1 MRRNIVNR
9 TFFRQTHLSSGA
21 AVLFLWALVAAPAHA
36 LDVPILYLS
45 QQTERPALLSKLV
58 VRPTDEGDPGVALGI
73 ADNNTTGKFLKI
85 NFKLETIIAK
95 PSENLVAL
103 AGDAIKS
110 GARVVVVNAPA
121 ATLSAIATLPGA
133 ENDLF
138 MNAGSMKTTLRS
150 DQCHKNVLHTLPS
163 RAMLS
168 DALMQLFSKRR
179 WKSLFLIEGL
189 RPNDTAFANALRNS
203 ARKFRLKIT
212 EDKKW
217 LADADIRR
225 TASTEVPAFTQAR
238 SYDVIVVADED
249 RDFSPFILYNTWLPR
264 PVGGSAGV
272 RAMAWSHVIEQWG
285 AVQLQNRFKKISK
298 RRMTSRD
305 YSAWAAVRAIG
316 EAVLRTNTA
325 EPEPLRAYMLSDK
338 FALAG
343 FKGPKLTFRP
353 WNGQLRQ
360 AIPLVHANGVV
371 ANAPLEGF
379 LHKRTELDTL
389 GLDKPLS
396 KCSKF

>member
-1 MRRNIVNR
+1 M
-9 TFFRQTHLSSGA
+9 
-21 AVLFLWALVAAPAHA
+21 A
-36 LDVPILYLS
+36 LDVPVLYLS
-45 QQTERPALLSKLV
+45 QQVERPALLSKLV
-58 VRPTDEGDPGVALGI
+58 VRPADEGDPGAQLGI
-73 ADNNTTGKFLKI
+73 NDNNTTGKFLKI
-85 NFKLETIIAK
+85 NFKLEQIIAK
-95 PSENLVAL
+95 PSEDLTAL
-103 AGDAIKS
+103 AADAITA
-110 GARVVVVNAPA
+110 GARLVIVNAPA
-121 ATLSAIATLPGA
+121 KTLSALADLPGA
-133 ENDLF
+133 DDDLF
-138 MNAGSMKTTLRS
+138 FNAGSAQTALR
-150 DQCHKNVLHTLPS
+150 DTQCHKNLLHTLPS
-163 RAMLS
+163 RAMLA

-189 RPNDTAFANALRNS
+189 RPNDTAMAGALRT
-203 ARKFRLKIT
+203 AAKKFRLKIV

-238 SYDVIVVADED
+238 AYDVVVVADED
-249 RDFSPFILYNTWLPR
+249 RDFSPFLLYNTWLPR

-272 RAMAWSHVIEQWG
+272 RAVAWSPVIEQWG
-285 AVQLQNRFKKISK
+285 AIQLQNRFQKIGK
-298 RRMTSRD
+298 RAMTSLD
-305 YSAWAAVRAIG
+305 YATWAAARAIG
-316 EAVLRTNTA
+316 EAVLRTNAADPKT
-325 EPEPLRAYMLSDK
+325 LRSYLLSDK

-389 GLDKPLS
+389 GLDKPTS
-396 KCSKF
+396 QCAKF